1 MSWHPFV
8 RIPVP
13 VTTGWILAMS
23 NETVEFDFQSSGNA
37 DNLVDSNLND
47 AASIADNDRPALT
60 GYELVADMMRRQDE
74 VINELDGLN
83 ERIEAA
89 IKDIIDARKLEDEAA
104 LGSLQPLEEDFQIE
118 KAA

>member
-1 MSWHPFV
+1 
-8 RIPVP
+8 
-13 VTTGWILAMS
+13 MS

-37 DNLVDSNLND
+37 DNLVDSNLNE
-47 AASIADNDRPALT
+47 AASMADNDQPALT
-60 GYELVADMMRRQDE
+60 GYDLVADMMRRQDE

-89 IKDIIDARKLEDEAA
+89 INEIIDARKLEDEAA

>member
-1 MSWHPFV
+1 
-8 RIPVP
+8 
-13 VTTGWILAMS
+13 MS
-23 NETVEFDFQSSGNA
+23 NETVEFDFQSTGSA

-47 AASIADNDRPALT
+47 AASIADNDRPAMT
-60 GYELVADMMRRQDE
+60 GYELVADMMRRQDD

-89 IKDIIDARKLEDEAA
+89 IKEIIDARKLEDETA
-104 LGSLQPLEEDFQIE
+104 LGCLEPREEDFQIE

>member
-1 MSWHPFV
+1 
-8 RIPVP
+8 
-13 VTTGWILAMS
+13 MS
-23 NETVEFDFQSSGNA
+23 NETVEFDFQSTGSA

-47 AASIADNDRPALT
+47 AASIADNDRPAMT
-60 GYELVADMMRRQDE
+60 GYELVADMMRRQDD

-89 IKDIIDARKLEDEAA
+89 IKEIIDARKLEDETA
-104 LGSLQPLEEDFQIE
+104 LGCLEPSEEDFQIE